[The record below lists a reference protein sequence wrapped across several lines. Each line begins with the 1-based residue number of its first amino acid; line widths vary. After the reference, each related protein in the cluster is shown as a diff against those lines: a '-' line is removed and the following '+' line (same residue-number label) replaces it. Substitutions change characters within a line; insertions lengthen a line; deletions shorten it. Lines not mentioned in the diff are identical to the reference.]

1 MLDKSVKEGFSIG
14 DEGILCVINHDG
26 GVIFE
31 AKVFLNLLDDD
42 VESKIIDVVGSLLPS
57 ANRGVE
63 YQADISSQGG
73 SILLLEGRKITAL

>member
-1 MLDKSVKEGFSIG
+1 MLDQSVKEGFRISY
-14 DEGILCVINHDG
+14 EGVLGVINHDG
-26 GVIFE
+26 GV
-31 AKVFLNLLDDD
+31 VFKAEVLLNLLNDN